1 MVYAALA
8 AAIAAEVGGTYLLK
22 FADGF
27 TKLWPSVGSLGLYI
41 VAVGLMAQII
51 KVLPVGIT
59 YAIWAGMGTVG
70 IVAVGA
76 LFLHEKVDLP
86 TVVGVALVIVGVVIL
101 NLKTAT
107 Q

>member
-1 MVYAALA
+1 MVYVALA

-27 TKLWPSVGSLGLYI
+27 TKLWPSVASLGLYV
-41 VAVGLMAQII
+41 VAIWLMAQII

-59 YAIWAGMGTVG
+59 YAIWAGLGTVG
-70 IVAVGA
+70 IVVVGA

-86 TVVGVALVIVGVVIL
+86 TVIGVALVIAGVVIL
-101 NLKTAT
+101 NLRTAT
-107 Q
+107 P